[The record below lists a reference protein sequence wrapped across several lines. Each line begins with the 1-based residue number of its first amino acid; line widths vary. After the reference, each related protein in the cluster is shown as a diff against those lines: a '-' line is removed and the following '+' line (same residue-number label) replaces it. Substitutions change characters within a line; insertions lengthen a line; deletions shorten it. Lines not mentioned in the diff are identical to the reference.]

1 MGDGWKER
9 GRKRRKTDISTD
21 RNIDIS
27 GYRRD
32 SIEEAG
38 MQKGNKKEWRKPI
51 YLEID
56 KSTDRTGNRYIEIS
70 RNRYIEGEKKRI
82 KQTINNKQHYKT
94 IKYYAEDT
102 AIWIFLVEYLGGGE
116 CYSIGDTGVLQEIS
130 ELEE

>member
-1 MGDGWKER
+1 MEDGWMER

-38 MQKGNKKEWRKPI
+38 MQKGN
-51 YLEID
+51 
-56 KSTDRTGNRYIEIS
+56 
-70 RNRYIEGEKKRI
+70 KKRI